1 MFRNTQGDLHD
12 IKFDF
17 NKASET
23 VPDVVSEMVS
33 AKLID
38 DQDAQA
44 GRIEWISYWIT
55 LLTF

>member
-1 MFRNTQGDLHD
+1 LFRNTQGDLHD

-17 NKASET
+17 NKANET

-44 GRIEWISYWIT
+44 GRIERIFY
-55 LLTF
+55 